1 MLASKSRRSGSN
13 GVFSEHG
20 SLAKSFLYGNTTVGD
35 CPQFSLY
42 SIQGMTLHQN
52 LVLETLHGPVF
63 HSLKLEGDA
72 PITIGRGADNTLP
85 LPSGATVSRN
95 HAVIAKYASDS
106 GPIWKIQDSGS
117 RHGTFINGVRLK
129 DSKLIRLHPGDL
141 VTIEPFTFQ
150 IVDRNADNLY
160 SETFDDAKSVRGTS
174 ILQIERTRGGVQ
186 LAQERLH
193 GLLECSRIF
202 HSAESEPEM
211 AQAIATAAC
220 AGTLFSNVAIIR
232 AVGGDR
238 VEILATKG
246 RVGSEDSLNISR
258 SLLDAA
264 MEGEPVRF
272 QKTEVIDQQA
282 QSIMQYNIEEAL
294 CVPIM
299 IGKSVAGCLY
309 LDNREGQAR
318 GETADEDIEYCTGLA
333 DIASLAMS
341 NLKRADIERRHTE
354 ERHGFLLG
362 TVSALVNAI
371 DAKDTYTCGHSERVA
386 WLSKELAQIME
397 LDSTTIEQIHICG
410 LVHDIGKIGIPEAI
424 LRKPGKLT
432 DEEFDQIRSHP
443 VIGENILREVPQLQS
458 VLPGVRS
465 HHERWDGGGYPDG
478 TKGEDTP
485 IFGRILGIADAFD
498 AMCSSRS
505 YREKLNRSEVLE
517 EITACA
523 GTQFDPELAK
533 LFLKINFIHYDV
545 MIDFHTSQSSI

>member
-1 MLASKSRRSGSN
+1 MT
-13 GVFSEHG
+13 EHQ
-20 SLAKSFLYGNTTVGD
+20 K
-35 CPQFSLY
+35 
-42 SIQGMTLHQN
+42 

-63 HSLKLEGDA
+63 HSLMLDGDA
-72 PITIGRGADNTLP
+72 PITIGRGAEHTLA

-95 HAVIAKYASDS
+95 HAVIVKHTSD
-106 GPIWKIQDSGS
+106 GDPIWKIQDSGS
-117 RHGTFINGVRLK
+117 RHGTFINGIKLK
-129 DSKLIRLHPGDL
+129 DSKPIRLHPGDL
-141 VTIEPFTFQ
+141 ITIEPFTFQ
-150 IVDRNADNLY
+150 IIDRNAGNLY

-174 ILQIERTRGGVQ
+174 ILRIDRTQSGVK
-186 LAQERLH
+186 LAQERLQ

-202 HSAESEPEM
+202 HASESETDM
-211 AQAIATAAC
+211 ALAIATAAS
-220 AGTLFSNVAIIR
+220 AGTLFRNVAILR

-246 RVGSEDSLNISR
+246 RVASDGSLNISR

-272 QKTEVIDQQA
+272 QKTEVIEQEA

-299 IGKSVAGCLY
+299 IGKSVAGCIY

-333 DIASLAMS
+333 EIASLAMS
-341 NLKRADIERRHTE
+341 NLKRADIERRYTE

-397 LDSTTIEQIHICG
+397 LDSTTIEQVHICG

-424 LRKPGKLT
+424 LRKPGRLT
-432 DEEFDQIRSHP
+432 DEEFNQIRAHP
-443 VIGENILREVPQLQS
+443 VIGENILREVHQLHS

-478 TKGEDTP
+478 TKGEETP
-485 IFGRILGIADAFD
+485 LFGRILGIADAFD

-505 YREKLNRSEVLE
+505 YREKMSRSEVLE

-523 GTQFDPELAK
+523 GSQFDPELAE

-545 MIDFHTSQSSI
+545 MIDFHISQASI